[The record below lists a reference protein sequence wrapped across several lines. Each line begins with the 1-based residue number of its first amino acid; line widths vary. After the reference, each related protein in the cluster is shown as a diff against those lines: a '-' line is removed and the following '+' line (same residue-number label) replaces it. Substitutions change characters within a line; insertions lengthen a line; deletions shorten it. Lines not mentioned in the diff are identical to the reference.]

1 MPKLKTH
8 KGVAKRV
15 KVTKKGKIKR
25 HQAWHA
31 HLMTGKSGN
40 RRRRLKR
47 PVIMCRSE
55 ARRLGR
61 LLGLR

>member
-15 KVTKKGKIKR
+15 KVTKSGKIKR
-25 HQAWHA
+25 HQAWHK
-31 HLMTGKSGN
+31 HLMTGKGSN
-40 RRRRLKR
+40 RRRRLKKAIIAGR
-47 PVIMCRSE
+47 AE
-55 ARRLGR
+55 QRRLAR

>member
-15 KVTKKGKIKR
+15 KVTKSGKIKR
-25 HQAWHA
+25 NQAWHK
-31 HLMTGKSGN
+31 HLMTNKSSN

-47 PVIMCRSE
+47 PVIASWAE
-55 ARRLGR
+55 SRRLAR

>member
-15 KVTKKGKIKR
+15 KVTKSGRVKR
-25 HQAWHA
+25 HQAFHR
-31 HLMTGKSGN
+31 HLATGKGSN

-47 PVIMCRSE
+47 AVLCTHAE
-55 ARRLGR
+55 ERRLKR